1 MVKEVDYIVVGLG
14 LAGIAFTEEL
24 IKNNYSFVVY
34 EDCSQMSSKVAGG
47 VYNPVIL
54 KRFTPV
60 WNGHDQLEYA
70 LPRYQELEN
79 RLKIKIDSK
88 FKTRKVFNSIA
99 DENNWFV
106 ALDKPSLSNYMEP
119 YILKGKIDGIIGNFG
134 FGELKGTGRID
145 TEKLIFNY
153 TKYLQGIASIKE
165 GKFIYDELII
175 EDDFLSYKGIKS
187 TKIVFCEGFGI
198 KKNPFFN
205 DLPLKESKGEILTIH
220 SPELKIDF
228 LLKSNVFVMPLG
240 NDYYRVG
247 ATFNWTDSTTTPTK
261 EGREELEAK
270 LKNVISVP
278 YRVINHT
285 AGIRPTVKDRRPL
298 LGKHPK
304 YSNLA
309 VLNGLG
315 TRGVMIG
322 PTMAKM
328 LFNHLEKGGIL
339 EKEVDICRFN

>member
-1 MVKEVDYIVVGLG
+1 MIKEVDYIIVGLG
-14 LAGIAFTEEL
+14 LAGISFAEEL
-24 IKNNYSFVVY
+24 TKNNYSFVVY
-34 EDCSQMSSKVAGG
+34 EDCSQTSSKVAGG

-60 WNGHDQLEYA
+60 WNGHEQLEHA
-70 LPRYQELEN
+70 LPKYEELEN
-79 RLKIKIDSK
+79 KLQVKIDSK

-106 ALDKPSLSNYMEP
+106 ALDKPFLSNYMQP
-119 YILKGKIDGIIGNFG
+119 DILKGKIEGVIGDFG

-145 TEKLIFNY
+145 THKLILNY
-153 TKYLQGIASIKE
+153 TEYLRKHGAINE
-165 GKFIYDELII
+165 EKFIYDELII
-175 EDDFLSYKGIKS
+175 EDEFLRYKDIKS

-198 KKNPFFN
+198 TKNPFFN

-278 YRVINHT
+278 YKVTNHT

-304 YSNLA
+304 HSNLA

-328 LFNHLEKGGIL
+328 LFNHLEKGELL
-339 EKEVDICRFN
+339 EKEVDINRFN